1 MISQKA
7 KYAFKALIHLA
18 THPGQTVQIDD
29 IAQATGVPRR
39 FLEHILLDLKGQGLI
54 TSRRGRSGGYAMLRS
69 PAEITVGDVLRLI
82 DGPIAPLACISVN
95 AYRRCDDCPDEAACS
110 VRHLFTDVY
119 SVILQVMDATTLA
132 VVLRG
137 DATRIKHVFSV
148 V

>member
-18 THPGQTVQIDD
+18 TYPGQTVQIDD
-29 IAQATGVPRR
+29 IARATGVPRK
-39 FLEHILLDLKGQGLI
+39 FLEHILLDLKGHGLI
-54 TSRRGRSGGYAMLRS
+54 TSRRGRSGGYAMLRP
-69 PAEITVGDVLRLI
+69 PAEITVGAVLRLI

-95 AYRRCDDCPDEAACS
+95 AYRRCDDCLDEAACA